1 MSKPLI
7 CPKCHVEV
15 DESHSHCPVCGR
27 FLKDVSHTEKQSI
40 YPTPNYK
47 TLERKNSTILQS
59 IFAFP
64 LLSALLVTLLIDLLL
79 IRNNFGTSFL
89 VTFIVFYLWIF
100 IYQTL
105 LSNQGIGAKILWQ
118 ILGLS
123 LLLLMIGF
131 VTERTLN
138 TWPLQYVIPILMSV
152 ANVLFFI
159 IVTIQRRT
167 DVILFQSFV
176 MSLLS
181 MVPFGLYLFALNAEQ
196 VPGFIAFLL
205 GLINIIALFTY
216 LRKKFFAYIQRW
228 LHI

>member
-15 DESHSHCPVCGR
+15 DESHSHCPICGR
-27 FLKDVSHTEKQSI
+27 FLKDVSQTEKQTI

-64 LLSALLVTLLIDLLL
+64 LLSALLVTLLVDLLL

-89 VTFIVFYLWIF
+89 VTFIVF
-100 IYQTL
+100 
-105 LSNQGIGAKILWQ
+105 
-118 ILGLS
+118 S

-138 TWPLQYVIPILMSV
+138 TWPLQYVIPILMGV
-152 ANVLFFI
+152 ANLLFFI

-181 MVPFGLYLFALNAEQ
+181 MVPFTLYLFALNAEQ

-216 LRKKFFAYIQRW
+216 LRKEFFAYIQRW